1 MPNRPT
7 HRPPQQAR
15 SRETLR
21 RLLDAA
27 EIVLERHGFEG
38 ATLARVAREARLSP
52 ASVYRRFRNKE
63 ALIAA
68 VFERFGQINREELER
83 EVDAKQIRSIGIRA
97 FTRNVVSSMITGF
110 RARPT
115 LVRASMLYAQS
126 HPNLTFVK
134 RKAEIESKLFDK
146 MVGIFLLWRDEIK
159 HPDPEQAVRFAM
171 VKNALVLIELII
183 FDRQPTFEKIALVSD
198 EHLRQE
204 LPRAFLRYLGIQ
216 DE

>member
-27 EIVLERHGFEG
+27 EIVLEKHGFEG
-38 ATLARVAREARLSP
+38 ATLVRVAREARLSP
-52 ASVYRRFRNKE
+52 ASVYRRFRDKE

-83 EVDAKQIRSIGIRA
+83 NVDLNQIRPIGIRS
-97 FTRNVVSSMITGF
+97 FTHNWVSSMIAGF
-110 RARPT
+110 RVRPK

-126 HPNLTFVK
+126 HPNMTFVK

-146 MVGIFLLWRDEIK
+146 MVGLFLVWRDEIK
-159 HPDPEQAVRFAM
+159 HPDPQQAVRFAI
-171 VKNALVLIELII
+171 VKTALMLTELII
-183 FDRQPTFEKIALVSD
+183 FDRQTMFERIALVSD

-204 LPRAFLRYLGIQ
+204 LPRAFLRYLGIE